1 MASRLGVGG
10 IVRGG
15 SLAAE
20 WVVQWGAGGVDDLG
34 WDEFDMAMPDEDFP
48 SSVMHVPV
56 VRFT

>member
-1 MASRLGVGG
+1 
-10 IVRGG
+10 
-15 SLAAE
+15 
-20 WVVQWGAGGVDDLG
+20 VQWGAGGVDDLG